1 MNDDRMPKS
10 SAPFILSRRKPIA
23 VSSEDLVMV
32 EVFDPA
38 HGLPLVISARSRD
51 LDPIAWAKA
60 HRSTLAKQL
69 LQHGAI
75 LLRGFAMNRPE
86 QFRQLVESVSGAAL
100 PYRERSS
107 PRSRVIENI
116 YTSTDYPSDRSI
128 FPHNEHSY
136 AITFPQKLY
145 FWCEIVARQG
155 GETPLADTRRILAR
169 IDPEVAD
176 KFREK
181 GWMYVRNYTPHFGLS
196 WQTAFQTEDRERVE
210 TYCREAAIEWEW
222 TAHGLRTRQKR
233 PAIAMHPVSN
243 EPVWFNHATFF
254 HISSVEPELRRQLL
268 TMYDQRDLPNHT
280 YYGDGSPI
288 EDGVVQHLREAYAN
302 ESVSFPWETGD
313 VVIID
318 NMLTAHAREPY
329 VGPRRILVAM
339 AEPYTRSDS
348 IGINREVH
356 R

>member
-10 SAPFILSRRKPIA
+10 GAPFILSRRKPVA
-23 VSSEDLVMV
+23 VSSEDLVTIDM
-32 EVFDPA
+32 FDST
-38 HGLPLVISARSRD
+38 HGLPLVISARSND
-51 LDPIAWAKA
+51 LDPIGWTKA
-60 HRSTLAKQL
+60 NRSVLATHI

-75 LLRGFAMNRPE
+75 LLRGFALNRPE
-86 QFRQLVESVSGAAL
+86 QFRQLVETVSGGTL

-107 PRSRVIENI
+107 PRSRVMENI

-128 FPHNEHSY
+128 LPHNEHSY

-145 FWCEIVARQG
+145 FWCEIAAQQG

-169 IDPEVAD
+169 INPAVVD

-196 WQTAFQTEDRERVE
+196 WQTAFQTEDRARVE
-210 TYCREAAIEWEW
+210 AYCREAVIEWEW

-233 PAIAMHPVSN
+233 PVVATHPVSN

-268 TMYDQRDLPNHT
+268 AMYDERDFPNNT

-288 EDGVVQHLREAYAN
+288 EDWVVQHLREAYAN
-302 ESVSFPWETGD
+302 ELVSFPWETGD

-318 NMLTAHAREPY
+318 NMLTAHARESY
-329 VGPRRILVAM
+329 VGPRRILFAM
-339 AEPYTRSDS
+339 AEPYTRTDS
-348 IGINREVH
+348 IGANREVH
-356 R
+356 

>member
-1 MNDDRMPKS
+1 MNNDRMPKS
-10 SAPFILSRRKPIA
+10 GAPFILSRRKPVE
-23 VSSEDLVMV
+23 VSSEDLVTI
-32 EVFDPA
+32 EVFDST
-38 HGLPLVISARSRD
+38 HGLPLVICARSND
-51 LDPIAWAKA
+51 LDPIAWADA
-60 HRSTLAKQL
+60 NRSVLAKRL

-75 LLRGFAMNRPE
+75 LLRGFALNRPE
-86 QFRQLVESVSGAAL
+86 QFRRFVESISGGAL

-116 YTSTDYPSDRSI
+116 YTSTDYPNDQSI
-128 FPHNEHSY
+128 FPHNEPSY

-145 FWCEIVARQG
+145 FSCEIAAQQG

-169 IDPEVAD
+169 IDPAVVD

-196 WQTAFQTEDRERVE
+196 WQTAFQTDDRSRVE
-210 TYCREAAIEWEW
+210 TYCREAAVEWEW

-233 PAIAMHPVSN
+233 PAVAIHPVSN

-254 HISSVEPELRRQLL
+254 HISSVEPELRRQLQA
-268 TMYDQRDLPNHT
+268 MYDERDFPNHT

-288 EDGVVQHLREAYAN
+288 EDWVVQQLREAYVN
-302 ESVSFPWETGD
+302 ELVSFSWETRD

-318 NMLTAHAREPY
+318 NMLAAHAREPY
-329 VGPRRILVAM
+329 VGPRRILFAM
-339 AEPYTRSDS
+339 AEPYTRTDL
-348 IGINREVH
+348 IGANREEH
-356 R
+356 